1 MTTEDMDQQ
10 ADADGESESN
20 DDWRRVLQAGIGAA
34 GLTGLAGLTSAQQGS
49 QNLIELEA
57 VTVETSGGRG
67 RSEFAWEDG
76 EGGVVRGP
84 PEEVCSIAGGTHL
97 WVGVSPD
104 SIAELTNP
112 TLELTAGETYTV
124 EWTNTDGEEHNF
136 VIADADGTELVAS
149 DTIAE
154 EGATQSVEFEATEEM
169 ATYYCGPHSES
180 QSGSIEVSVSA
191 GEVEVSNL
199 DPSSVTVSQGDAVDF
214 SATVSNTGDS
224 SLTQV
229 VSLSIDGSQVAS
241 KEVSLDAGAETS
253 VSFTG
258 VDTSDLSDGD
268 HTVTI
273 ASGGSQVSGTLTVEV
288 DDADG
293 DWHRDLDVPTNPEE
307 ATNWDNYEVTNV
319 FSTGT
324 ISSEYDLKDGE
335 EGEWM
340 QMDVDAQG
348 RIWVVTRGASFVTE
362 GDGYAEVAWV
372 DPDSGEHQL
381 ALEIP
386 VAFHGGHVA
395 DSGEVSAAR
404 ELGGQGIAID
414 PDFEDNGY
422 VYVMY
427 HPSSDDLELVD
438 NPYDDNIVF
447 ANMRVSRFTMQ
458 DDGTLDPDSEKVVF
472 TVPEQWHTCCH
483 HGAYI
488 TFGEDREFYIST
500 GDNSNN
506 VGNPDNLVNWFMGDE
521 RQGMIHGRPG
531 PVADAQRTS
540 GNTADKRGKVHRI
553 VLNEDGTYDIPDGN
567 LKEHWEEETGESYSD
582 DEFLPSIYVMGLR
595 NPFTITYDDHSGY
608 LWTGHYGN
616 DGGSI
621 SDLGMSG
628 FGDYHLWCEPGNAGY
643 PYYRA
648 YYPYRDYDFENDEV
662 GQPFWPDNLRNES
675 VNNTGIENIPNVTP
689 ALIWHPQSFDDY
701 ENALDIHPWLD
712 QPRPG
717 EVTYPELD
725 AGGSADVGVVYRY
738 DEGYSEHALPP
749 YFDGK
754 PFFMNPSNADVV
766 RYLTFNDDGSLDINE
781 FGARDGVAA
790 AYDMKVLPDGRLAI
804 MGMYS
809 GIHIVEYNGPAPG
822 YQPPPEEEQ
831 PDRVEPAA
839 DGLSGDPPG
848 DATVL
853 WDGDDATLDGWEQL
867 DGSEAQWNETAD
879 YFEVDPSDPDVEGN
893 VRPKEDLGDVHLHLE
908 WRVPEEVAGEAEGQ
922 GPGNSGLFMM
932 ETYEFQILQSHD
944 NPTYP
949 SGYAGSFY
957 KYQEGGG
964 SAPLA
969 MPIRP
974 PGEWNSYDLIWRRP
988 RFDDDGNVV
997 RLPQATLLFN
1007 GVVVQQHLNIPGPVW
1022 YDTLYPFDHEDFGH
1036 PRDENGN
1043 FLTEAP
1049 FHLQNHGND
1058 YDVVQYRNVWYRDLP
1073 ERPVTESEHPDNVPE
1088 YSTSG
1093 GPYYLPNGDQY
1104 QPQQIS
1110 PGGSGTTGTP
1120 PGDADVLLDDSIT
1133 IQPGDGDWVSD
1144 SKYGDAQVHVEY
1156 RIPEDVEGE
1165 GPLRGNSGVL
1175 MMGNYEIQILDTWE
1189 NPVEADEWAGAYTHQ
1204 NGPHHDAVR
1213 EPGEWQQLDLVW
1225 QAPRFS
1231 GGELEK
1237 PAQVT
1242 AFLNGVA
1249 VQTRLVV
1256 DGPNKGFTVNPYS
1269 EHGKM
1274 PLRLREEGSEIDFR
1288 NAWIREEQAELV
1300 SDEPSEPEQ
1309 LSAPIG
1315 LDLGGLHTD
1324 ETVTVDGLEFL
1335 PTPSQSEQ
1343 VGIEENRTLDADE
1356 KYWPEQVTVEPEPR
1370 ESPGAT
1376 DSGRPLNEEQNLG
1389 TNPDIEGT
1397 EHDSM
1402 YWTEQWSN
1410 DELNYTFDIE
1420 NGVYE
1425 VTLHFAEV
1433 WFAGEDTRVFSGSV
1447 NGETVFEELDLYA
1460 DHGPDTAV
1468 TFSHVTEVTDNELV
1482 VSLESSVEN
1491 PKISGIEIREV
1502 DKVAHYDATT
1512 LELSDGDAVS
1522 SWSDAG
1528 GVGPD
1533 LTQSDSAAQPTF
1545 QTDVANGNPTVR
1557 FEGDGDYINADEV
1570 VTEDTAGVTMAA
1582 AFRTSDPTVPRQ
1594 TIMYNGSDGELNG
1607 YGAYVNNEAG
1617 SGPASEGYVNGLYGG
1632 VNWWWSDTT
1641 VGADNFHVVTWTVP
1655 EDEPDHPVLRLD
1667 GQELDT
1673 ELQIDPAE
1681 PETPTTQFGIGYDD
1695 GAVDERPPFFA
1706 GDIGEVRVY
1715 NRELS
1720 GAELSQLESDLGE
1733 KWGADVQAPDLSAG
1747 LAGHWTFESG
1757 NVDGDTVLDKSGNGH
1772 DGTVQGGVT
1781 TDLSAPT
1788 VGGAAEFNGSD
1799 GTVVVPNADGLDPA
1813 AYTVSAWLKTDATG
1827 PWAAVLG
1834 KENSMWCGF
1843 NNDTGQPRFDPYNGA
1858 EQGDYFS
1865 SDTAVDDGSWHHVVY
1880 RHAPSEDTSR
1890 IYVDG
1895 QQVGSMDG
1903 ATESPAADTS
1913 LGIGSKSGFKDWFS
1927 GTLADVRLYDRPLSE
1942 SKISLLSQQG

>member
-1 MTTEDMDQQ
+1 MTTEDTDQMSN
-10 ADADGESESN
+10 ADGESESN
-20 DDWRRVLQAGIGAA
+20 SNLQQFLKAGIGAA

-84 PEEVCSIAGGTHL
+84 PEEVCNIVGGTHV

-104 SIAELTNP
+104 SIAEVTNP

-136 VIADADGTELVAS
+136 VIADADGTELVTS
-149 DTIAE
+149 DTVSE

-288 DDADG
+288 DAVDS
-293 DWHRDLDVPTNPEE
+293 DWHRDLDVPINAEE

-506 VGNPDNLVNWFMGDE
+506 VGNPDNEVNWFMGDE

-648 YYPYRDYDFENDEV
+648 YYPYRDYDYSTKDGTENWTGEV

-853 WDGDDATLDGWEQL
+853 WDGDDATLDGWQKP
-867 DGSEAQWNETAD
+867 DGSEPEWVETAD
-879 YFEVDPSDPDVEGN
+879 YFEVNPDVSGN
-893 VRPKEDLGDVHLHLE
+893 VQPQEELGDVHLHLE
-908 WRVPEEVAGEAEGQ
+908 WRVPEELDGIANGQ

-932 ETYEFQILQSHD
+932 NTYEFQILQSHD

-949 SGYAGSFY
+949 SGHAGSYY
-957 KYQEGGG
+957 KASEGGG

-974 PGEWNSYDLIWRRP
+974 PGEWNSYDLLWRGP
-988 RFDDDGNVV
+988 RFDDEGNVI

-1022 YDTLYPFDHEDFGH
+1022 YKTLYPFDHEDFGH
-1036 PRDENGN
+1036 PRDENGD

-1049 FHLQNHGND
+1049 FHLQNHGNEND
-1058 YDVVQYRNVWYRDLP
+1058 IVQFRNVWYRDLP

-1093 GPYYLPNGDQY
+1093 GPWTLPSGDQY

-1110 PGGSGTTGTP
+1110 PGGSSTTGTP

-1300 SDEPSEPEQ
+1300 SDEPTDTSV
-1309 LSAPIG
+1309 SAPFGFDAGGEFLDGTVTIDG
-1315 LDLGGLHTD
+1315 LDFVADSPAVEASGD
-1324 ETVTVDGLEFL
+1324 
-1335 PTPSQSEQ
+1335 PSAS
-1343 VGIEENRTLDADE
+1343 
-1356 KYWPEQVTVEPEPR
+1356 
-1370 ESPGAT
+1370 S
-1376 DSGRPLNEEQNLG
+1376 
-1389 TNPDIEGT
+1389 TNTAAQASMYPDPPNSIEGT
-1397 EHDSM
+1397 EHDAL
-1402 YWTEQWSN
+1402 YQTEVFGG
-1410 DELNYTFDIE
+1410 DLTFDIDIE
-1420 NGVYE
+1420 NGVYD
-1425 VTLHFAEV
+1425 VTLHFAETNSALT
-1433 WFAGEDTRVFSGSV
+1433 AGDRVFDVSV
-1447 NGETVFEELDLYA
+1447 EGQQVLSEFDIYSAAGGHNI
-1460 DHGPDTAV
+1460 AV
-1468 TFSHVTEVTDNELV
+1468 TRTFEGVEVTDGVLTIATDT
-1482 VSLESSVEN
+1482 
-1491 PKISGIEIREV
+1491 ISDNSKVDGIEIRPSDGGGDGALEYTVPQTGGGTADEAAFSLAPEGDVFEDVDGDGDPSDADDLSADVYLGYDADNLYLTVEV
-1502 DKVAHYDATT
+1502 TDDTHTAISGTDMWQADSIQWAVGSGDTYGPEYGLSHADGSTSIHRWFDGDAAADASAVDAATSRSGSTTTYDATIPWEA
-1512 LELSDGDAVS
+1512 LFAESKGPGDSFPFSLLVNENDGDSRDGVLEWALPAIS
-1522 SWSDAG
+1522 S
-1528 GVGPD
+1528 
-1533 LTQSDSAAQPTF
+1533 
-1545 QTDVANGNPTVR
+1545 
-1557 FEGDGDYINADEV
+1557 
-1570 VTEDTAGVTMAA
+1570 
-1582 AFRTSDPTVPRQ
+1582 
-1594 TIMYNGSDGELNG
+1594 
-1607 YGAYVNNEAG
+1607 
-1617 SGPASEGYVNGLYGG
+1617 
-1632 VNWWWSDTT
+1632 
-1641 VGADNFHVVTWTVP
+1641 
-1655 EDEPDHPVLRLD
+1655 
-1667 GQELDT
+1667 
-1673 ELQIDPAE
+1673 
-1681 PETPTTQFGIGYDD
+1681 
-1695 GAVDERPPFFA
+1695 
-1706 GDIGEVRVY
+1706 
-1715 NRELS
+1715 
-1720 GAELSQLESDLGE
+1720 
-1733 KWGADVQAPDLSAG
+1733 
-1747 LAGHWTFESG
+1747 
-1757 NVDGDTVLDKSGNGH
+1757 DKS
-1772 DGTVQGGVT
+1772 
-1781 TDLSAPT
+1781 
-1788 VGGAAEFNGSD
+1788 
-1799 GTVVVPNADGLDPA
+1799 ADAL
-1813 AYTVSAWLKTDATG
+1813 
-1827 PWAAVLG
+1827 
-1834 KENSMWCGF
+1834 
-1843 NNDTGQPRFDPYNGA
+1843 
-1858 EQGDYFS
+1858 
-1865 SDTAVDDGSWHHVVY
+1865 
-1880 RHAPSEDTSR
+1880 
-1890 IYVDG
+1890 
-1895 QQVGSMDG
+1895 
-1903 ATESPAADTS
+1903 
-1913 LGIGSKSGFKDWFS
+1913 
-1927 GTLADVRLYDRPLSE
+1927 GTLVLEDS
-1942 SKISLLSQQG
+1942 G